1 MAARGALRRRT
12 MLARRLVRRY
22 SRSTPRA
29 TERQLMPGER
39 PLGLLQLHDERRQR
53 RADLV
58 EHLRVV
64 DDRVLL
70 HVRRLLGFLHVASA
84 NRGVCKLE
92 SVRVPFVRI
101 C

>member
-1 MAARGALRRRT
+1 
-12 MLARRLVRRY
+12 
-22 SRSTPRA
+22 
-29 TERQLMPGER
+29 MPGER

-70 HVRRLLGFLHVASA
+70 HVRRLLGFLHVAWA

>member
-1 MAARGALRRRT
+1 MR
-12 MLARRLVRRY
+12 ARRLVRRY

-29 TERQLMPGER
+29 TERQLMPREL

-53 RADLV
+53 RAELV

-70 HVRRLLGFLHVASA
+70 HVRGLLSQIHTELS
-84 NRGVCKLE
+84 
-92 SVRVPFVRI
+92 
-101 C
+101 

>member
-1 MAARGALRRRT
+1 MSRTAADVRHVFGLAYRNGRRPGRPSRAALRRRT

-29 TERQLMPGER
+29 TEWQLIPGSVR
-39 PLGLLQLHDERRQR
+39 
-53 RADLV
+53 
-58 EHLRVV
+58 V